1 MIVAEGPPLPGG
13 RLSSRGRPTGRRRWS
28 RRAKH
33 VALRFALLVGAYLV
47 WGATAL
53 ILSHT
58 NGSSS
63 VIGSSVNGHITQI
76 TRAGPTV
83 LQEDPG
89 PVQVILL
96 GLAGALL
103 IATASVVWR
112 VVRRSKK
119 VGVTGMIVAGLVG
132 AVALLGM
139 LTIGM
144 LIIPLAALL
153 VALALP
159 IAPDRWRTL
168 PPPQPHPGWYAD
180 PAGEASWR
188 YWNGIVWTEDL
199 APMVAPE

>member
-1 MIVAEGPPLPGG
+1 MNVAEGPPLPGG
-13 RLSSRGRPTGRRRWS
+13 RLSSRGRPTGRRTWS
-28 RRAKH
+28 RRTKH

-53 ILSHT
+53 ILSHA

-76 TRAGPTV
+76 TRAAPTV
-83 LQEDPG
+83 SQEDPG

-144 LIIPLAALL
+144 LIVPLAALL

-168 PPPQPHPGWYAD
+168 PPPRAHPGWYAD